1 MEQKLQQI
9 SNQLSNIEYTLCCIC
24 NTLKKVN
31 AEDLAILSLL
41 GKIIKDI
48 EGTQNGID
56 TANFGIDTA
65 NAGIDNANS
74 GISTLSLDVGTANQG
89 IEDANEAIAN
99 IDCGSC
105 DLTEV
110 YNKLNQIINQ
120 IPNMTCRFPRP
131 PKPDEEEDK
140 KTSKTT
146 KTKKV

>member
-1 MEQKLQQI
+1 MLYLQQVGQGWYWRFSYI
-9 SNQLSNIEYTLCCIC
+9 IT
-24 NTLKKVN
+24 
-31 AEDLAILSLL
+31 A

-48 EGTQNGID
+48 EGTQSGID

-110 YNKLNQIINQ
+110 HKKLDKIIKD
-120 IPNMTCRFPRP
+120 IPNMKCKFPRP
-131 PKPDEEEDK
+131 NNE
-140 KTSKTT
+140 
-146 KTKKV
+146 

>member
-1 MEQKLQQI
+1 MEQQLQRI
-9 SNQLSNIEYTLCCIC
+9 NNRLSNIESILCCLC
-24 NTLKKVN
+24 NLLNKVY

-65 NAGIDNANS
+65 NAGIDTANG
-74 GISTLSLDVGTANQG
+74 GISLLSVDVGTANQG
-89 IEDANEAIAN
+89 ISDANEAISN
-99 IDCGSC
+99 INYGSC

-110 YNKLNQIINQ
+110 YNKLNTIIAQ
-120 IPNMTCRFPRP
+120 IPNMKCRFPRP
-131 PKPDEEEDK
+131 NEDESK
-140 KTSKTT
+140 SKTT